1 MAEEPQVTRSQAG
14 LVRMIITAAITVAG
28 SWMSIRADLH
38 AYIREELIE
47 QTKEQANRIEQ
58 TLILDNLDHARRLR
72 AYVDTMAGRQDARLD
87 TLATWAEK
95 VADRLDSGN
104 VKTSNLVRALRARL
118 PVTDF

>member
-1 MAEEPQVTRSQAG
+1 
-14 LVRMIITAAITVAG
+14 MIITAAITVAG